1 MTLAEIFA
9 KYPDTDKDTI
19 HSYAE
24 FYEGLFG
31 PMRNHP
37 PGCGRVRS
45 LWEVGVRGG
54 GSLKAWR
61 EYFDS
66 PGGCHVV
73 GFDNGSEA
81 GIWESDDPHIQVEYA
96 DSCKPWTWG
105 PSTWL
110 AERSHGQPDIIIDDG
125 CHHPYAQVATFSIL
139 YPHLNSGGIYVI
151 EDVEDITYAE
161 RIAEMFGGTVE
172 DRRKVK
178 NRHDDILVWW
188 RKP

>member
-24 FYEGLFG
+24 FYGGLFA
-31 PMRNHP
+31 PIRDK
-37 PGCGRVRS
+37 VRS

-61 EYFDS
+61 EYL
-66 PGGCHVV
+66 GCQVV

-81 GIWESDDPHIQVEYA
+81 GVWESDDPHIQVEFA
-96 DSCKPWTWG
+96 DSCDPSTW
-105 PSTWL
+105 SSATWL

-139 YPHLNSGGIYVI
+139 YPHLNSGGVYVI

-161 RIAEMFGGTVE
+161 KIAEMFGGTVE

-188 RKP
+188 KKP